1 MTILDQVPIHNL
13 KTEMNILHVDSSIN
27 GKKSSS
33 GHLSRAIVERLT
45 TLHPTAH
52 VVRRD
57 VALNPLP
64 YFDAGA
70 PSGIDARASVAFPAN
85 PDAEPIGKL
94 VLAEFMWAD
103 VIVVGAPMYNFGVP
117 AQLKTWID
125 YLAVAGVTFRY
136 TANGPEGLAA
146 GRRVFIASSRG
157 GIYGEGTPMAA
168 LDHQEAYLKAVFGFF
183 GIAEI
188 DIVRAEG
195 MGLGGEAAA
204 KAIASAEEAVRNAV
218 L

>member
-1 MTILDQVPIHNL
+1 VTILDQVLNHNQA
-13 KTEMNILHVDSSIN
+13 TEMNILHIDSSIN
-27 GKKSSS
+27 GNKSTS

-45 TLHPTAH
+45 ALQPAAV

-57 VALNPLP
+57 LALHPLP
-64 YFDAGA
+64 YFDAAG
-70 PSGIDARASVAFPAN
+70 PG
-85 PDAEPIGKL
+85 AEPGKKL
-94 VLAEFMWAD
+94 VLDEFMWAD

-136 TANGPEGLAA
+136 TANGPEGLAG

-157 GIYGEGTPMAA
+157 GMYVAEAPMAVM
-168 LDHQEAYLKAVFGFF
+168 DHQESYLKAVFGFF
-183 GIAEI
+183 GITGIEVI
-188 DIVRAEG
+188 RAEG

-204 KAIASAEEAVRNAV
+204 SAIAAAEQAVRNIV

>member
-1 MTILDQVPIHNL
+1 
-13 KTEMNILHVDSSIN
+13 MNILHIDSSIN

-33 GHLSRAIVERLT
+33 GHLSRAIVERLI
-45 TLHPTAH
+45 TLQPTAV

-57 VALNPLP
+57 LALHPLP

-70 PSGIDARASVAFPAN
+70 SGGIDANASGQLTTN
-85 PDAEPIGKL
+85 TGGEPVEKH

-136 TANGPEGLAA
+136 TANGPEGLAG
-146 GRRVFIASSRG
+146 GRHVYIASSRG

-168 LDHQEAYLKAVFGFF
+168 MDHQESYLKAVFGFF
-183 GIAEI
+183 GIARI
-188 DIVRAEG
+188 DVVRAEG
-195 MGLGGEAAA
+195 MGLGGQAAA
-204 KAIASAEEAVRNAV
+204 SAIASAEEAVRTVV

>member
-1 MTILDQVPIHNL
+1 
-13 KTEMNILHVDSSIN
+13 MNILHIDSSIN

-33 GHLSRAIVERLT
+33 GHLSRAIVERLI
-45 TLHPTAH
+45 TLQPTAV

-57 VALNPLP
+57 LALNPLP

-70 PSGIDARASVAFPAN
+70 LGGIDANAS
-85 PDAEPIGKL
+85 DQLTTKTGGEPVEKH

-136 TANGPEGLAA
+136 TANGPEGLAG

-157 GIYGEGTPMAA
+157 GIYAEGTRMAA
-168 LDHQEAYLKAVFGFF
+168 MDHQESYLKAVFGFF

-188 DIVRAEG
+188 DVVRAEG

-204 KAIASAEEAVRNAV
+204 SAIASAEEAVRTVV

>member
-1 MTILDQVPIHNL
+1 
-13 KTEMNILHVDSSIN
+13 MNILHIDSSIN

-33 GHLSRAIVERLT
+33 GHLSRSIVERLI
-45 TLHPTAH
+45 TLQPTAV

-57 VALNPLP
+57 LALHPLP

-70 PSGIDARASVAFPAN
+70 SGQLTTN
-85 PDAEPIGKL
+85 TGGEPVEKH
-94 VLAEFMWAD
+94 VLSEFMWAD

-136 TANGPEGLAA
+136 TANGPEGLAG

-157 GIYGEGTPMAA
+157 GMYGEGSPMAA
-168 LDHQEAYLKAVFGFF
+168 MDHQESYLKAVFGFF

-188 DIVRAEG
+188 DVVRAQG

-204 KAIASAEEAVRNAV
+204 SAIASAEEAVRTVV

>member
-1 MTILDQVPIHNL
+1 
-13 KTEMNILHVDSSIN
+13 MNILHIDSSIN

-33 GHLSRAIVERLT
+33 GHLSRAIVERLII
-45 TLHPTAH
+45 LQPTAV

-57 VALNPLP
+57 LALDPLP
-64 YFDAGA
+64 YFDADVSG
-70 PSGIDARASVAFPAN
+70 GIDANASGQLITNTGGESV
-85 PDAEPIGKL
+85 KKQ

-103 VIVVGAPMYNFGVP
+103 VIVVGAPMYNFGVA

-136 TANGPEGLAA
+136 TANGPEGLAG

-157 GIYGEGTPMAA
+157 GIYREGTAMAA
-168 LDHQEAYLKAVFGFF
+168 MDHQESYLKAVFGFF
-183 GIAEI
+183 GIAGI
-188 DIVRAEG
+188 DVVRAEG

-204 KAIASAEEAVRNAV
+204 SAIASAEEAVRKIV

>member
-1 MTILDQVPIHNL
+1 VTILDQVPNHNQAT
-13 KTEMNILHVDSSIN
+13 KMNILHIDSSIN
-27 GKKSSS
+27 GKKSIS

-45 TLHPTAH
+45 ALQPAAV

-57 VALNPLP
+57 LALHPLP
-64 YFDAGA
+64 YFDA
-70 PSGIDARASVAFPAN
+70 ASPGVE
-85 PDAEPIGKL
+85 PDKKL
-94 VLAEFMWAD
+94 VLDEFMWAD

-136 TANGPEGLAA
+136 TANGPEGLAG

-157 GIYGEGTPMAA
+157 GMYGAGTPMAVM
-168 LDHQEAYLKAVFGFF
+168 DHQESYLKAVFGFF
-183 GIAEI
+183 GITGIEV
-188 DIVRAEG
+188 VRAEG
-195 MGLGGEAAA
+195 MGLGGDAAA
-204 KAIASAEEAVRNAV
+204 SAIASAEEAVRNIV